1 MSVPAPPSPPARSRI
16 RRLALFVACICAGVL
31 VGVIGSRIT
40 GSDHWYLAI
49 PALLAVVWLFV
60 ADPNECQRC
69 SQPVG
74 KKDSAGT
81 DT

>member
-1 MSVPAPPSPPARSRI
+1 MSSPSSPARSRLH
-16 RRLALFVACICAGVL
+16 RLVLFVACICIGIL

-40 GSDHWYLAI
+40 GSDNWFLAI

-69 SQPVG
+69 SQPASTRDSG
-74 KKDSAGT
+74 KPDA
-81 DT
+81 